1 MTDWQSIGTATRY
14 FNYDA
19 VPTNNRA
26 LVAFRTEIAKLA
38 SDAHPTQRADESQL
52 DSHEPAD

>member
-1 MTDWQSIGTATRY
+1 MTERTGTATRY
-14 FNYDA
+14 FNYHA

-38 SDAHPTQRADESQL
+38 SGAHPTQRADEPQP
-52 DSHEPAD
+52 DSREPAD